1 MTHIKRAA
9 TILVAAMTVVAAGCG
24 DGGSSGPTGPGGNDR
39 LGLYALM
46 TANRK
51 PIPVEIYHGPYF
63 DETIPHFF
71 NQFVVRVTGGELV
84 LQAGG
89 RYHLALDLYLNG
101 DGEEAQLTLPAE
113 GNYEIDGNQIVLQAD
128 GAPEAARAS
137 IKNGT
142 ITYTSDPPAGGQK
155 MELVFKYVP

>member
-1 MTHIKRAA
+1 
-9 TILVAAMTVVAAGCG
+9 
-24 DGGSSGPTGPGGNDR
+24 
-39 LGLYALM
+39 M

-84 LQAGG
+84 LQDGG

-113 GNYEIDGNQIVLQAD
+113 GDYEIDGNQIVLQAD

-142 ITYTSDPPAGGQK
+142 ITYTSDPPTGGQK